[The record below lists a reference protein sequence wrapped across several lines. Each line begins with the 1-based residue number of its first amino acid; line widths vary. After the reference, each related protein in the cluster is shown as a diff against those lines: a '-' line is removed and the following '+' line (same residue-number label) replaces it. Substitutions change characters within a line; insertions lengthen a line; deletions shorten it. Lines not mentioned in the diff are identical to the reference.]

1 MSVGGHGR
9 QAVVLVGGLGT
20 RLGALTAE
28 LPKPMLPIGDRSFLA
43 RHLED
48 VARHGFDEILLLCG
62 HKAGVIVD
70 AFDGKTVHGA
80 TVRCVIEPSPLGTAG
95 ALRFASELLREEF
108 YLFNGDSLFEF
119 NLLDLETL
127 GRGTDWVGKVA
138 LRPVPD
144 TARYGRVTLAGER
157 IENFAEKGSG
167 GPGLINA
174 GVYLLRRE
182 VLSLIGEEPCSLER
196 DVFPVLAERGS
207 LFGRGYEGYF
217 IDIGVP
223 DDLERARQEIPER
236 RRRAVFFDR
245 DGVLN
250 EDAGYTHRPDQFRW
264 MPGAREAV
272 KLFNDHGWFVFVV
285 TNQAG
290 IARGFYDAD
299 TVGRLHA
306 HVQDE
311 LRVFGAHVDDF
322 RFCPHHV
329 EGVIPELSVPCACR
343 KPEPGM
349 ILDLLATWPVDAASS
364 ILIGDKEG
372 DVAAGKA
379 AGIPSVL
386 VDGRPLDAFVRAHVA
401 ELAAT

>member
-1 MSVGGHGR
+1 MSVTNGR

-95 ALRFASELLREEF
+95 ALRFASDLLREEF

-119 NLLDLETL
+119 NVLDLETL
-127 GRGTDWVGKVA
+127 GCRTDWVGKVA
-138 LRPVPD
+138 LRPVAD

-157 IENFAEKGSG
+157 IEDFAEKGAG
-167 GPGLINA
+167 GPGLINS
-174 GVYLLRRE
+174 GVYLLRRA
-182 VLSLIGEEPCSLER
+182 VLALIGEGPCSLER
-196 DVFPVLAERGS
+196 DVFPVLAERGR
-207 LFGRGYEGYF
+207 LLGRGYEGYF
-217 IDIGVP
+217 IDIGIP
-223 DDLERARQEIPER
+223 ADLERARQEIPDR

-290 IARGFYDAD
+290 IARGFYGEEA
-299 TVGRLHA
+299 VSGLHRFM
-306 HVQDE
+306 QTE
-311 LRVFGAHVDDF
+311 LASGGAHVDEF
-322 RFCPHHV
+322 RFCPHHP
-329 EGVIPELSVPCACR
+329 EGSVPALAVSCGCR

-349 ILDLLATWPVDAASS
+349 LAALLARWPVDVARSV
-364 ILIGDKEG
+364 LIGDKESDIAAARAVAVRGVLFSGG
-372 DVAAGKA
+372 D
-379 AGIPSVL
+379 
-386 VDGRPLDAFVRAHVA
+386 LDAFVRVHVGG
-401 ELAAT
+401 LASA

>member
-1 MSVGGHGR
+1 MSVAGYGR

-28 LPKPMLPIGDRSFLA
+28 VPKPMLPIGDRSFLA

-70 AFDGKTVHGA
+70 AFDGKTVHDA

-95 ALRFASELLREEF
+95 ALRFASALLREEF

-119 NLLDLETL
+119 NILDIETL
-127 GRGTDWVGKVA
+127 GRGANWVGKVA

-157 IENFAEKGSG
+157 IETFAEKGSG
-167 GPGLINA
+167 GPGLINS

-182 VLSLIGEEPCSLER
+182 VLARIGEGPCSLER
-196 DVFPVLAERGS
+196 DVFPFLAQDGT
-207 LFGRGYEGYF
+207 LLGRGYDGYF

-236 RRRAVFFDR
+236 RHRAVFFDR

-272 KLFNDHGWFVFVV
+272 KLFNDRGWFVFVV

-299 TVGRLHA
+299 AVGRLHA
-306 HVQDE
+306 HVQNE
-311 LRVFGAHVDDF
+311 LRVFGAHVDEF
-322 RFCPHHV
+322 RFCPHHI
-329 EGVIPELSVPCACR
+329 EGVIPEFSVPCACR

-349 ILDLLATWPVDAASS
+349 ILGILASWPVDAQAS
-364 ILIGDKEG
+364 ILIGDKDG
-372 DVAAGKA
+372 DLAAGRA

-386 VDGRPLDAFVRAHVA
+386 FDGRPLDEFVRAHVVEFDA
-401 ELAAT
+401 R